1 MISASLPVVRR
12 VLAVLVP
19 LLAAMLMLP
28 VTAHAQDANIAAR
41 LLVEGPVTKGGE
53 TRIAIRFTPKSDEW
67 HGYWSNPGD
76 VGLGMQIEWD
86 LPAGVTIGDFHY
98 PPPKTLLIGGLMNH
112 VFEGDYA
119 VVAPLRVAPDAAVD
133 GPFELTGKAFYLA
146 CTDKICVPQEARLRA
161 VVGVGQAP
169 NGAREDPRFAA
180 FQSAL
185 AAPLDQPARFAVEG
199 DRLRIAI
206 PLPASLDVG
215 TPHVFVGNRELV
227 RYAAPQRFA
236 RADDLLVAEIPLAE
250 GAATPDNLSGIVRL
264 GDGTGLQFAGAPGAV
279 PTGGE
284 PIRTGTDLPPW
295 WALLGA
301 ALLGGLV
308 LNIMPCV
315 FPILSLKALSLAKA
329 GDAQASARKD
339 ALAYTAG
346 VVIACLAL
354 GGLLLVLRASGEAIG
369 WAFQLQEPGV
379 VVALFLLAVALTANF
394 LGAFEIPGM
403 AITGGGASGRGS
415 FATGLLAAFVATP
428 CTGPFMAAALGA
440 ALVLPWP
447 LALGLFAALGLGIAL
462 PFLLVGFVPAIRR
475 RLPRPGKWME
485 TFRRWM
491 ALPMGLT
498 ALALGWL
505 LWRIGGWNWLAIVVT
520 LGALVVAMLVQ
531 AGRAQRASRPA
542 LLYGLSLA
550 ATAAFAL
557 LVIPEPTPPAAQADM
572 LDSQPFSEA
581 ALAQARAANRPVFLY
596 FTADWC
602 LTCKV
607 NESLAIETQA
617 SAQALGAADAVVL
630 RGDWT
635 RRDPAITAFLTQQGV
650 AGVPLYL
657 WYAPGASEPQRLPQ
671 VLTPQVLPDLAAASA
686 SPDDSSR

>member
-1 MISASLPVVRR
+1 MIRASLPLIARLLG
-12 VLAVLVP
+12 VLCAA
-19 LLAAMLMLP
+19 LLASVA
-28 VTAHAQDANIAAR
+28 VQAQDTNIAAH
-41 LLVEGPVTKGGE
+41 LQVEGPVAPGGE
-53 TRIAIRFTPKSDEW
+53 TRIAIRFTPRLDEW

-76 VGLGMQIEWD
+76 AGLGMQVEWE
-86 LPAGVTIGDFHY
+86 LPEGVSVGAFRY

-119 VVAPLRVAPDAAVD
+119 VVAPLRVAKDAPIDA
-133 GPFELTGKAFYLA
+133 PFELRGVANYLA
-146 CTDKICVPQEARLRA
+146 CTDKICVPQRAALRA
-161 VVGVGQAP
+161 VVAVGSG
-169 NGAREDPRFAA
+169 GASQDFVNHA
-180 FQSAL
+180 SAL
-185 AAPLDQPARFAVEG
+185 AAPLDRAARFAYT
-199 DRLRIAI
+199 DDTLRIAI
-206 PLPASLDVG
+206 PLPRTLEVG
-215 TPHVFVGNRELV
+215 APHVFIGNREV
-227 RYAAPQRFA
+227 VQYAAPQTFR
-236 RADDLLVAEIPLAE
+236 RNGDMLVAEIPLAE
-250 GAATPDNLSGIVRL
+250 DAARPDALSGIIRL
-264 GDGTGLQFAGAPGAV
+264 GDGTGLAFEAEPGTV
-279 PTGGE
+279 STGGV
-284 PIRTGTDLPPW
+284 PIRTGADLPPW
-295 WALLGA
+295 WALIGA
-301 ALLGGLV
+301 ALLGGLI

-315 FPILSLKALSLAKA
+315 FPILSLKALSIAKA
-329 GDAQASARKD
+329 GGSEAAARKD

-346 VVIACLAL
+346 VVLACLAL
-354 GGLLLVLRASGEAIG
+354 GGLLLVLRASGEAVG

-462 PFLLVGFVPAIRR
+462 PFLLVGFVPAIRQ
-475 RLPRPGKWME
+475 RLPKPGKWME

-505 LWRIGGWNWLAIVVT
+505 VLRLGGWSWLAIILAFAVAVI
-520 LGALVVAMLVQ
+520 ALLVL
-531 AGRAQRASRPA
+531 AGRAQRAARPA
-542 LLYGLSLA
+542 LLYAIALA
-550 ATAAFAL
+550 ATGVLAL
-557 LVIPEPTPPAAQADM
+557 LVVPEPSPPEASADM
-572 LDSQPFSEA
+572 LASQPFSEA
-581 ALAQARAANRPVFLY
+581 ALAEARAANRPVFVY

-607 NESLAIETQA
+607 NEGVALERADT
-617 SAQALGAADAVVL
+617 AQALEEANALVL

-635 RRDPAITAFLTQQGV
+635 RRDPDITAFLTQQGV

-657 WYAPGASEPQRLPQ
+657 WYAPGAAQPERLPQ
-671 VLTPQVLPDLAAASA
+671 VLTPRSVTDLARPNPERPAARQS
-686 SPDDSSR
+686 DSSR

>member
-1 MISASLPVVRR
+1 MTSASLPVVRR
-12 VLAVLVP
+12 VLAVLVA
-19 LLAAMLMLP
+19 LLAAVLMLP

-41 LLVEGPVTKGGE
+41 LLVEGPVAKGGE
-53 TRIAIRFTPKSDEW
+53 TRIAIEFSPKSAEW

-76 VGLGMQIEWD
+76 AGLGMQVEWD

-119 VVAPLRVAPDAAVD
+119 IVAPLRIAPDAAVD

-161 VVGVGQAP
+161 VVGPGKGKD
-169 NGAREDPRFAA
+169 NPRFAA

-185 AAPLDQPARFAVEG
+185 AAPLDQPGRFAVAG

-215 TPHVFVGNRELV
+215 SPHVFIATRELV
-227 RYAAPQRFA
+227 RYAAPQTFVR
-236 RADDLLVAEIPLAE
+236 DGDMLVAEIPLAE
-250 GAATPDNLSGIVRL
+250 DAAPPQKIAGIVRL
-264 GDGTGLQFAGAPGAV
+264 GDGTGLAFEAAPGEV
-279 PTGGE
+279 PTGGT
-284 PIRTGTDLPPW
+284 PIHMQSDLPPW

-301 ALLGGLV
+301 ALLGGLI

-329 GDAQASARKD
+329 GGSEASARKD

-354 GGLLLVLRASGEAIG
+354 GGLLLVLRASGEAVG

-462 PFLLVGFVPAIRR
+462 PFLLVGFVPAIRW
-475 RLPRPGKWME
+475 RLPKPGKWME

-505 LWRIGGWNWLAIVVT
+505 VWRIGGWNWLAIVVT

-581 ALAQARAANRPVFLY
+581 ALAKARAENRPVFLY

-607 NESLAIETQA
+607 NESVAIETEA
-617 SAQALGAADAVVL
+617 SAQALEAADAVVL

-657 WYAPGASEPQRLPQ
+657 WYAPGDAAPQRLPQ
-671 VLTPQVLPDLAAASA
+671 VLTSQVLPDLATASA
-686 SPDDSSR
+686 RPNDSSR

>member
-1 MISASLPVVRR
+1 MIRASLPIILR
-12 VLAVLVP
+12 LLGMLCAA
-19 LLAAMLMLP
+19 LLAGVA
-28 VTAHAQDANIAAR
+28 AQAQDINIAAH
-41 LLVEGPVTKGGE
+41 LQVEGPVAPGGE
-53 TRIAIRFTPKSDEW
+53 TRIAIRFTPRSNEW

-76 VGLGMQIEWD
+76 AGLGMQVEWQ
-86 LPAGVTIGDFHY
+86 LPEGVSVGEFRY

-119 VVAPLRVAPDAAVD
+119 VIAPLRVAKDAPIDA
-133 GPFELTGKAFYLA
+133 PFELRGVANYLA
-146 CTDKICVPQEARLRA
+146 CTDKICVPQRADLRA
-161 VVGVGQAP
+161 VVPVGA
-169 NGAREDPRFAA
+169 GAASRDFVHYS
-180 FQSAL
+180 SAL
-185 AAPLDQPARFAVEG
+185 AAPLDRAARFAYT
-199 DRLRIAI
+199 DDTLRLAI
-206 PLPASLDVG
+206 PLPETLEVG
-215 TPHVFVGNRELV
+215 APHVFMGNRELV
-227 RYAAPQRFA
+227 QYAAPQTFR
-236 RADDLLVAEIPLAE
+236 RDGDLLVAEIPLAE
-250 GAATPDNLSGIVRL
+250 EAMRPDALSGIIRL
-264 GDGTGLQFAGAPGAV
+264 GDGTGLSFEAEPGTVPAGGK
-279 PTGGE
+279 
-284 PIRTGTDLPPW
+284 PIRTGADLPPW
-295 WALLGA
+295 WALIGA

-329 GDAQASARKD
+329 GGAERSARKD

-346 VVIACLAL
+346 VVIACIGLGAVLLAL
-354 GGLLLVLRASGEAIG
+354 RAGGESVG
-369 WAFQLQEPGV
+369 WAFQLQQPDV
-379 VVALFLLAVALTANF
+379 VIALFLLAAALTANF

-462 PFLLVGFVPAIRR
+462 PFLVIGFVPAIRQ
-475 RLPRPGKWME
+475 RLPRPGRWME
-485 TFRRWM
+485 TFRHWM

-498 ALALGWL
+498 ALALAWL
-505 LWRIGGWNWLAIVVT
+505 LWRLGGWSWLGIVLVFGVAAI
-520 LGALVVAMLVQ
+520 ALLVL

-542 LLYGLSLA
+542 LLYGIALA
-550 ATAAFAL
+550 ATGALAL
-557 LVIPEPTPPAAQADM
+557 LIIPEPSPPEATADM

-581 ALAQARAANRPVFLY
+581 ALAEARAANRPVFVY

-607 NESLAIETQA
+607 NEGVALERAET
-617 SAQALGAADAVVL
+617 AQALEEANALVL

-635 RRDPAITAFLTQQGV
+635 RRDPDITVFLTQQGV

-657 WYAPGASEPQRLPQ
+657 WYAPGSAQPERLPQ
-671 VLTPQVLPDLAAASA
+671 VLTPRSVIDRALTNPGRPVARRGG
-686 SPDDSSR
+686 SSR

>member
-1 MISASLPVVRR
+1 MTSASLPVVRR
-12 VLAVLVP
+12 VLALFVAALFAALVP
-19 LLAAMLMLP
+19 GAAQ
-28 VTAHAQDANIAAR
+28 AQDANIAAR
-41 LLVEGPVTKGGE
+41 LLGEGPVAKGGE
-53 TRIAIRFTPKSDEW
+53 TRIAIEFSPKSAEW

-76 VGLGMQIEWD
+76 AGLGMQVEWD
-86 LPAGVTIGDFHY
+86 LPAGITIGDFHY

-119 VVAPLRVAPDAAVD
+119 VVAPLRVASDAAVD

-146 CTDKICVPQEARLRA
+146 CTDTICVPQEARLRA
-161 VVGVGQAP
+161 VVGVGAGEQ
-169 NGAREDPRFAA
+169 DSRFAA

-185 AAPLDQPARFAVEG
+185 AAPLDQPARFAMEG
-199 DRLRIAI
+199 DSLRIAI
-206 PLPASLDVG
+206 PLPASLNVG
-215 TPHVFVGNRELV
+215 TPHVFVGTRELV

-236 RADDLLVAEIPLAE
+236 RAGDMLVAEIPLAE
-250 GAATPDNLSGIVRL
+250 GAAMPASLSGIVRL
-264 GDGTGLQFAGAPGAV
+264 GDGTGLQFEGAPGTV

-284 PIRTGTDLPPW
+284 PIRMGSDLPPW

-301 ALLGGLV
+301 ALLGGLI

-329 GDAQASARKD
+329 GGSEAAARKD

-346 VVIACLAL
+346 VVLACLAL
-354 GGLLLVLRASGEAIG
+354 GGLLLVLRASGEAVG

-462 PFLLVGFVPAIRR
+462 PFLLVGFVPSIRR
-475 RLPRPGKWME
+475 RLPKPGKWMV

-505 LWRIGGWNWLAIVVT
+505 LWRTGGTMFLVVCVGAAASVLGLLVVLLAPAQRHQTTRKPLIAMFAIV
-520 LGALVVAMLVQ
+520 A
-531 AGRAQRASRPA
+531 P
-542 LLYGLSLA
+542 LLFMHA
-550 ATAAFAL
+550 AEQFDPDTSN
-557 LVIPEPTPPAAQADM
+557 PSSDM

-581 ALAQARAANRPVFLY
+581 ALAQARAADRPVFLY

-607 NESLAIETQA
+607 NESVAIETQA
-617 SAQALGAADAVVL
+617 SAQALDAADAVVL

-657 WYAPGASEPQRLPQ
+657 WYAPDASAPQRLPQ
-671 VLTPQVLPDLAAASA
+671 VLTPRILPDLATASA
-686 SPDDSSR
+686 RPDDSSR

>member
-1 MISASLPVVRR
+1 MTSASLPVVRR
-12 VLAVLVP
+12 VFAALVA
-19 LLAAMLMLP
+19 LLAAVLLLP
-28 VTAHAQDANIAAR
+28 VTAQAQDANIAAR
-41 LLVEGPVTKGGE
+41 LLVEGPVAKGGE
-53 TRIAIRFTPKSDEW
+53 TRIAIEFSPKSAEW

-76 VGLGMQIEWD
+76 AGLGMQVEWD

-98 PPPKTLLIGGLMNH
+98 PPPQTLLIGGLMNH

-119 VVAPLRVAPDAAVD
+119 VVAPLRVASDAAVD
-133 GPFELTGKAFYLA
+133 GPFELIGKAFYLA

-161 VVGVGQAP
+161 VVGF
-169 NGAREDPRFAA
+169 GAGEQDSRFAA

-185 AAPLDQPARFAVEG
+185 AAPLDQPARFTVEG
-199 DRLRIAI
+199 DNLRIAI

-215 TPHVFVGNRELV
+215 APHVFVGTRELV

-236 RADDLLVAEIPLAE
+236 RAGDVLVAEIPLAE
-250 GAATPDNLSGIVRL
+250 GVAMPASLSGIVRL
-264 GDGTGLQFAGAPGAV
+264 GDGTGLQFEGAPGTV

-284 PIRTGTDLPPW
+284 PIRMGSDLPPW

-301 ALLGGLV
+301 ALLGGLI

-329 GDAQASARKD
+329 GGSEASARKD

-346 VVIACLAL
+346 VVLACLAL
-354 GGLLLVLRASGEAIG
+354 GGLLLVLRASGEAVG

-475 RLPRPGKWME
+475 RLPKPGKWME

-505 LWRIGGWNWLAIVVT
+505 VWRIGGWNWLAIVVT

-581 ALAQARAANRPVFLY
+581 ALAKARAENRPVFLY

-607 NESLAIETQA
+607 NESVAIETEA
-617 SAQALGAADAVVL
+617 SAQALDGADAAVL

-657 WYAPGASEPQRLPQ
+657 WYAPGANAPQRLPQ
-671 VLTPQVLPDLAAASA
+671 VLTPQVLPELATASA
-686 SPDDSSR
+686 QPDDSSR